1 MTRALYFDCSAGM
14 KALYETA
21 DGMTEILPALELHIG
36 DPERAD
42 LPALLAGC
50 TGVLNGHTKMSAD
63 LLDALPDLKV
73 IVFLGTGV
81 ASYVDMEAAAARG
94 IAAYGIA
101 GYGNRTIAEHTL
113 ALMLAG
119 VRRVALLDREMRA
132 GTWRP
137 DSGFELEGKTLGVIG
152 LGGVGR
158 TMVQL
163 GTALGMKV
171 IAWNRSGV
179 PDGVMVES
187 VGIDDLMR
195 RSDVVTMHID
205 LVPETEGIIDR
216 RRLELL
222 QPHAVLVNAARGALV
237 DEVAL
242 ADLLAQNRI
251 GHAALDVYGTEPLP
265 ADSPFHTLD
274 NVTLTPHAAW
284 VSPEAAERLLR
295 MGIEKLRDELNGL
308 EPGDG
313 I

>member
-1 MTRALYFDCSAGM
+1 MRALYFDCSAGM
-14 KALYETA
+14 KALYDTA
-21 DGMTEILPALELHIG
+21 PGMAELLPSLDFHIG
-36 DPERAD
+36 DPDPAA
-42 LPALLAGC
+42 LPDLLAGC
-50 TGVLNGHTKMSAD
+50 TGVLNGHTKMPAG
-63 LLDALPDLKV
+63 LLDRLPDLKV
-73 IVFLGTGV
+73 VVFLGTGV

-101 GYGNRTIAEHTL
+101 GYGNRTIAAHTL
-113 ALMLAG
+113 ALMLSG
-119 VRRVALLDREMRA
+119 VRRVARLDREMRA

-137 DSGFELEGKTLGVIG
+137 DSGFELEGKTLGVVG

-163 GTALGMKV
+163 GSALGMKV

-179 PDGVMVES
+179 PDGVSVEL
-187 VGIDDLMR
+187 VEIDDLMA
-195 RSDVVTMHID
+195 RSDVVTLHID
-205 LVPETEGIIDR
+205 LVPETSGIIDR

-242 ADLLAQNRI
+242 ADLLTQNRI

-265 ADSPFHTLD
+265 ADSPFRGLD

-295 MGIEKLRDELNGL
+295 MGIERLRDELAGHR
-308 EPGDG
+308 P
-313 I
+313 